1 MEDKLVKCN
10 HCGSDM
16 CYSTQINETSW
27 AYNCVNC
34 GFGSSDLIKEGEYD
48 VEEYES
54 TLPELYKDL
63 KYIDSQYKVWYPLV
77 MQTEEGLVFIDGTN
91 TDTWGWGAI
100 KNRALTSEE
109 QQVYIK
115 ENKEVPP
122 YKSDSSTLK
131 HFGKLGFLQA
141 LNYINGI

>member
-1 MEDKLVKCN
+1 
-10 HCGSDM
+10 
-16 CYSTQINETSW
+16 
-27 AYNCVNC
+27 
-34 GFGSSDLIKEGEYD
+34 

-77 MQTEEGLVFIDGTN
+77 MLTEEGLVFIDGTN